1 VYLCMELQFN
11 VPRLLPQLLLDKR
24 RANSKLNPASCFTSN
39 LGIIHSLQSGIVASI
54 LVVPIVAET
63 RASTTTATDIASQQA
78 SYARAV
84 RRDSHV
90 PKTCTATPSL
100 SMR

>member
-1 VYLCMELQFN
+1 VYTVFN
-11 VPRLLPQLLLDKR
+11 VLDSNSMLLPQLLLDKR
-24 RANSKLNPASCFTSN
+24 RANSKLNPASCFTSS